1 MKIAKTLLTAAALA
15 AMLGGSAYA
24 KTLVYCSEA
33 SPANFDPAITTGGN
47 DFDASS
53 RTIYSRLVE
62 FKHGSTEIE
71 PGLAESWD
79 VSADGLTYTFHL
91 RKGVKFQTT
100 DYFKPTRDFNAD
112 DVLWSF
118 NRQTDPN
125 SPWAKYTE
133 TTSYD
138 YYVGMDMPTYVKEWK
153 KVDDYTVQLILN
165 KPNAPMLANLGMDF
179 ASIGSAEYAAQLEK
193 AGTLADFGQKPI
205 GTGPFQFVDY
215 QLDSVIR
222 YAANPDYWKGKEK
235 IDDLVFAITPDATT
249 RVQKV
254 LAGECDIAPYPNP
267 ADIASLKANADVN
280 LLEQAGLNIGY
291 MSYNTTLPPLDKP
304 EVRQALNMAI
314 DRDALIKALF
324 QDAGATPAQSLI
336 PPTMWSWKGSDTY
349 GKYDPE
355 AAKKVLAA
363 AGLTSIDL
371 WASDRVRPYNPSF
384 QRAAEL
390 IQADWAKVGVTAN
403 IITEEWTKYRED
415 GKKKDRTGAF
425 QIGWTGDNGD
435 PDNFFATLFSCSAI
449 GVSNYSSWCDQDF
462 EKAIQ
467 DAKTVSDPA
476 ERAKLYEKAQDIF
489 AAQAPAFLLAHSQVY
504 TVARKSVSGYLMD
517 PLGIHRFDGVDKA
530 E

>member
-205 GTGPFQFVDY
+205 GTGPFQVVDY

-222 YAANPDYWKGKEK
+222 YAANPDYWKGK
-235 IDDLVFAITPDATT
+235 
-249 RVQKV
+249 
-254 LAGECDIAPYPNP
+254 
-267 ADIASLKANADVN
+267 
-280 LLEQAGLNIGY
+280 
-291 MSYNTTLPPLDKP
+291 
-304 EVRQALNMAI
+304 
-314 DRDALIKALF
+314 
-324 QDAGATPAQSLI
+324 
-336 PPTMWSWKGSDTY
+336 
-349 GKYDPE
+349 
-355 AAKKVLAA
+355 
-363 AGLTSIDL
+363 
-371 WASDRVRPYNPSF
+371 
-384 QRAAEL
+384 
-390 IQADWAKVGVTAN
+390 
-403 IITEEWTKYRED
+403 
-415 GKKKDRTGAF
+415 
-425 QIGWTGDNGD
+425 
-435 PDNFFATLFSCSAI
+435 
-449 GVSNYSSWCDQDF
+449 
-462 EKAIQ
+462 
-467 DAKTVSDPA
+467 
-476 ERAKLYEKAQDIF
+476 
-489 AAQAPAFLLAHSQVY
+489 
-504 TVARKSVSGYLMD
+504 
-517 PLGIHRFDGVDKA
+517 
-530 E
+530 